1 MTTIKFVLALWT
13 LFTTPVVMA
22 FAPSIGIPAFSSF
35 NVVAL
40 RQSTVAASSPS
51 EASAMRLRDIQDELK
66 RLGVSYHDCFDRESL
81 VYRLVE
87 ARKSTT
93 NTSTE
98 RNATAASVYAPPPPP
113 TTTTTAT
120 TTTVEM
126 EAKLVELRSKP
137 LKELKLECS
146 KRSMRYATFREK
158 EDFVR
163 ALWQDMQASLA
174 FSATGILRQG
184 TVTELTGDQLDV
196 EMNSRQHHD
205 TPILVDV
212 FATWCGPC
220 KMVVPQLE
228 AAAQKLGH
236 KARVVKLDSDKHS
249 AWAGR
254 YQVQGLP
261 TMLLIQNGRVVDRLE
276 GAHMTDAIVDLVE
289 RHSS

>member
-22 FAPSIGIPAFSSF
+22 FAPSIAIPTFSSF

-40 RQSTVAASSPS
+40 RQSTLAASSPS

-98 RNATAASVYAPPPPP
+98 RNATAATPS
-113 TTTTTAT
+113 AT
-120 TTTVEM
+120 TTTVDM

-196 EMNSRQHHD
+196 EMNSRQHND